1 VIKHVSDTALW
12 VAAVRAEETARPDA
26 IFRDHLAAKLA
37 GDRGREILASL
48 PHSGAMNFAL
58 AIRTVAIDRLVQE
71 TLALGV
77 DTVINIAAGM
87 DTRPYRLSLPQDLR
101 WIEIDYDHVLDYKAA
116 QLAGEKPNCQ
126 IERIAADL
134 ADDVHRRK
142 LFSELGAR
150 TKNAL
155 IITEGFIAYLK
166 NEHAEAISKDLFAIP
181 SFRYWIMDYHQG
193 KRARHR
199 RSRAIAKHLQNA
211 PWQFTIDNGIE
222 WFGGHGW
229 KVHQQL
235 YILDEA
241 ARVGRAFPPIFP
253 WNVLLPLFPK
263 TLKIAANK
271 TYGYVTF
278 AKPAESL

>member
-1 VIKHVSDTALW
+1 MIEHVSDTALW
-12 VAAVRAEETARPDA
+12 IAAVRAEETARPDA
-26 IFRDHLAAKLA
+26 IFRDQFAARLA

-48 PHSGAMNFAL
+48 PHSEATNFAL
-58 AIRTVAIDRLVQE
+58 AIRTVAIDRLIQE
-71 TLALGV
+71 TLSLGI

-87 DTRPYRLSLPQDLR
+87 DTRPYRLPLPQDLR

-116 QLAGEKPNCQ
+116 QLAEEKPNCQ

-134 ADDVHRRK
+134 ADDEHRRK

-155 IITEGFIAYLK
+155 VITEGFIAYLK
-166 NEHAEAISKDLFAIP
+166 NEQAEAISKDLFAIP
-181 SFRYWIMDYHQG
+181 SFRYWIQDLYRS

-199 RSRAIAKHLQNA
+199 RARALAKHLKNA
-211 PWQFTIDNGIE
+211 PWQFTIDNPEE

-229 KVHQQL
+229 KVHQQIFL
-235 YILDEA
+235 LDEA
-241 ARVGRAFPPIFP
+241 ARVGRAFPAIFP
-253 WNVLLPLFPK
+253 WKVLLPLFPK
-263 TLKIAANK
+263 TLKAAANK

-278 AKPAESL
+278 TKST